1 MANDVIVTAEDF
13 EAMVLLST
21 VVRSITEHEPGFA
34 EQFMAIAESIPDELL
49 EKNMEA
55 LRKGTV

>member
-1 MANDVIVTAEDF
+1 MTDDVTVSAEDF

-21 VVRSITEHEPGFA
+21 VVRSLSEHEPGFM
-34 EQFMAIAESIPDELL
+34 EHFMAIAEAIPDELL
-49 EKNMEA
+49 EKNKAA